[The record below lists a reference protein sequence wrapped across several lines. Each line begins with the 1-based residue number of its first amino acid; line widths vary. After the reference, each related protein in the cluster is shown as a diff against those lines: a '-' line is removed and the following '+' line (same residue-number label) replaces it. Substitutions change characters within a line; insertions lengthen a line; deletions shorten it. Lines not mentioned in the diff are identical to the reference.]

1 MNYSES
7 YITVRYAETDQMGV
21 VHHAVYPVWFELAR
35 TDFMKQIGVS
45 YAQIESLG
53 VMLPVTDISCHYIR
67 PARYEQQVTVRVFVQ
82 RLTPVRIGFTYELY
96 HREEL
101 LAVGTSGHAW
111 VDSTTFR
118 PISLKKRLPDIYEK
132 LSALAPKEKER

>member
-7 YITVRYAETDQMGV
+7 HITVRYAETDQMGV

-53 VMLPVTDISCHYIR
+53 VMLPVTDISCH
-67 PARYEQQVTVRVFVQ
+67 
-82 RLTPVRIGFTYELY
+82 
-96 HREEL
+96 
-101 LAVGTSGHAW
+101 
-111 VDSTTFR
+111 
-118 PISLKKRLPDIYEK
+118 
-132 LSALAPKEKER
+132 